1 MAIHI
6 EEAVEVEH
14 ALNGAAGA
22 QTPEGALR
30 LDDLLAELR
39 SYLPAD
45 EAAVVR
51 RAYNMAAAAHD
62 GQFRRSGEPFVQ
74 HPLAVALELAKLR
87 LDCATVAAGLL
98 HDVPE
103 DTALT
108 LGEIEA
114 RFGKE
119 ITLLVDGVTKLT
131 RIAWETLEEE
141 QAENLRKMFLAMA
154 QDIRV
159 VLVKLC
165 DRLHNIRTLE
175 PFSIERRR
183 RIAQETLE
191 IYAPLA
197 HRLGIWELKWRLED
211 GAFYYLDYERYQ
223 ELKRLLAMRR
233 ETRERY
239 VHHALALLSD
249 ELAALNLAAKVS
261 GRPKHLYSIHRKMLR
276 KNVPFEEVYDLLAV
290 RVLVDSEADC
300 YAALGVVHRLW
311 TPIPGEFDDYIARAK
326 PNMYRS
332 LHTAVIGPAGQPLE
346 VQIRTQEMHK
356 VAEYGIAAHWRYKE
370 GRPQINEEFDV
381 KLAWFRQLMAW
392 QGEVGAEDFVEAL
405 KTDIFQDQVFVF
417 TPRGDIKEMPAG
429 AIPLDFAYRIHT
441 DLGHRYAGA
450 RVNSRLVALEYQL
463 QNGDIVEI
471 LTGRPDRGPSR
482 DWLNVVGT
490 AHARSKIRQWF
501 KRQQRE
507 ENAARGRELV
517 AKELQRL
524 GLPELSSIEPEA
536 LAAAA
541 SELRV
546 ASVET
551 LFAVVGYGGLSP
563 HQVVSKFGLQ
573 VPEVETPQILGTP
586 SSPPTAGVTV
596 SGVGDLFTRI
606 ARCCNPVPGDSI
618 VGFITRGR
626 GLTVHRHNCP
636 NVQSTAERERLIDV
650 EWGATHQQV
659 YPITLRVESG
669 DRPGLARDV
678 TTIVAEDKINIVD
691 LRVTTESG
699 AATFFVTVEVTDV
712 NQLVRL
718 IQRIER
724 IKDVSHVARD
734 TSFTTATG
742 NGEVVS
748 VQEGVVANRP
758 R

>member
-1 MAIHI
+1 MVIRI
-6 EEAVEVEH
+6 EEAVGHEP
-14 ALNGAAGA
+14 AGNAAA
-22 QTPEGALR
+22 QVHEGALR
-30 LDDLLAELR
+30 LDDLLLELGE
-39 SYLPAD
+39 YLPD
-45 EAAVVR
+45 GDSSVVR
-51 RAYNMAAAAHD
+51 RAFDFAEASHA
-62 GQFRRSGEPFVQ
+62 GQFRQSGEPFVQ
-74 HPLAVALELAKLR
+74 HPLAVALELARLR

-103 DTALT
+103 DTAIT
-108 LGEIEA
+108 HGEIEA
-114 RFGKE
+114 QFGKE
-119 ITLLVDGVTKLT
+119 IALLVDGVTKLT

-175 PFSIERRR
+175 PFSADRRK
-183 RIAQETLE
+183 RIAEETLE

-211 GAFYYLDYERYQ
+211 GAFYYLDHERYQ
-223 ELKRLLAMRR
+223 ELKGLLATRR

-239 VHHALALLSD
+239 VNQAIAILNE
-249 ELAALNLAAKVS
+249 ELAGSNMEPKVT

-290 RVLVDSEADC
+290 RVLVKSEANC
-300 YAALGVVHRLW
+300 YAALGTVHRVW
-311 TPIPGEFDDYIARAK
+311 TPIPGQFDDYIARAK

-346 VQIRTQEMHK
+346 VQIRTQEMHQ

-370 GRPQINEEFDV
+370 GRKQSSEEFEA

-392 QGEVGAEDFVEAL
+392 QEEVAAEDFVEAL

-417 TPRGDIKEMPAG
+417 TPLGDIREMPAG

-450 RVNSRLVALEYQL
+450 KVNSRLVALEYQL
-463 QNGDIVEI
+463 RNGDIVEI
-471 LTGRPDRGPSR
+471 LTGRTDRGPSR
-482 DWLNVVGT
+482 DWLNIVGT
-490 AHARSKIRQWF
+490 AHSRSKIRQWF

-517 AKELQRL
+517 ARELQRL
-524 GLPELSSIEPEA
+524 GLPELGSIEPEA

-546 ASVET
+546 ANVET

-573 VPEVETPQILGTP
+573 VPEVETPQIVGAP
-586 SSPPTAGVTV
+586 STPPTTGVTV
-596 SGVGDLFTRI
+596 AGVDDLLTRI
-606 ARCCNPVPGDSI
+606 ARCCNPVPGDPI

-626 GLTVHRHNCP
+626 GLTVHRRSCP

-650 EWGATHQQV
+650 AWGATHQQV
-659 YPITLRVESG
+659 YSITLRVEAG

-691 LRVTTESG
+691 LSVTTEQG
-699 AATFFVTVEVTDV
+699 AATFFVTVEVADV
-712 NQLVRL
+712 DQLVRL

-724 IKDVSHVARD
+724 IKDVRHVARD
-734 TSFTTATG
+734 TSTAPAAS
-742 NGEVVS
+742 NGEVVGT
-748 VQEGVVANRP
+748 Q
-758 R
+758 